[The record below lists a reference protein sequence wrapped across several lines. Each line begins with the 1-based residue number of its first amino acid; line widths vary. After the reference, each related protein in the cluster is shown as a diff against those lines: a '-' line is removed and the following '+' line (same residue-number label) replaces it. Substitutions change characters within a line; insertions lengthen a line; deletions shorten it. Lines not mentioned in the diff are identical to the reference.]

1 MSVEDALAECEERRI
16 GRATFAEKEPC
27 PVHLDA
33 PLQHL
38 LEDPPL
44 GPERLENLEL
54 PPLNEVPPSESFA
67 HQTEG
72 LFAHRDAARLDRA
85 ILKTGV
91 LMTELAER
99 LTLEDEH
106 SWPAVLEVEHVVIH
120 TEPDMAATGAAF
132 IGVNVEV
139 IDEAV

>member
-1 MSVEDALAECEERRI
+1 MCGERGI
-16 GRATFAEKEPC
+16 GRDTCAKKDPC
-27 PVHLDA
+27 PVPPAA
-33 PLQHL
+33 PQQHL
-38 LEDPPL
+38 PEVPPL

-99 LTLEDEH
+99 LTLVDEH
-106 SWPAVLEVEHVVIH
+106 SWPAELEMEHHDIPS
-120 TEPDMAATGAAF
+120 EPHLAATLTAL
-132 IGVNVEV
+132 
-139 IDEAV
+139 